1 MAPQVSGATVDA
13 VCAFSYTYQS
23 NLTSLPDNSYALT
36 DFTDASPTIIVLQGT
51 NGTADFAE
59 WVAYP
64 QVPLDFGADF
74 SRSETNLYIYPVTI
88 DGALCMLTLRFGD
101 VVK

>member
-1 MAPQVSGATVDA
+1 M
-13 VCAFSYTYQS
+13 
-23 NLTSLPDNSYALT
+23 PDSSYALT

-64 QVPLDFGADF
+64 QVPMEFGADF

-88 DGALCMLTLRFGD
+88 DGALYKLTLRLGD
-101 VVK
+101 LVK

>member
-1 MAPQVSGATVDA
+1 M
-13 VCAFSYTYQS
+13 
-23 NLTSLPDNSYALT
+23 
-36 DFTDASPTIIVLQGT
+36 
-51 NGTADFAE
+51 E
-59 WVAYP
+59 
-64 QVPLDFGADF
+64 FGADF